1 MFEKDEKSETGLYIL
16 GWCILGAL
24 MLLGA
29 FLRVTGWSL
38 LQLLR
43 PCALHALTGLYC
55 PGCGGTRAVRALL
68 AGDFGASF
76 AYHPFVLFAA
86 VLGGWFMVSQT
97 IERISRGHIR
107 IAMHMREI
115 YLWAALG
122 IVIVNCLIKNIAL
135 LVFHVDLLAF

>member
-1 MFEKDEKSETGLYIL
+1 MFEKDEKSEDGLYVL

-24 MLLGA
+24 ALLGV

-38 LQLLR
+38 SQILR

-55 PGCGGTRAVRALL
+55 PGCGGTRAMRAFF
-68 AGDFGASF
+68 AGDFLDSF
-76 AYHPFVLFAA
+76 TYHPFVLFIA
-86 VLGGWFMVSQT
+86 VTGGWFMVSQT
-97 IERISRGHIR
+97 IERLSRGRIP

-122 IVIVNCLIKNIAL
+122 IVIINCLIKNIAL
-135 LVFHVDLLAF
+135 LVFHVDMLAF

>member
-1 MFEKDEKSETGLYIL
+1 MFEKDEKSDMGLYIF

-24 MLLGA
+24 ALLGV
-29 FLRVTGWSL
+29 FLRVTGWNLS
-38 LQLLR
+38 QLLR

-55 PGCGGTRAVRALL
+55 PGCGGTRAVRAFF

-76 AYHPFVLFAA
+76 VYHPFVLFAA
-86 VLGGWFMVSQT
+86 VMDGWFMVSQT
-97 IERISRGHIR
+97 IERISRGRIR

-122 IVIVNCLIKNIAL
+122 IVIVNCLVKNVAL